1 MSLKTQLQ
9 NAVDAFTKAT
19 NHPALKTDGRYS
31 GVFYHAAQDFVIAA
45 ENAGVTQNNVA
56 SERGLDIDGL
66 VKKLDAVNLFSEVP
80 VYVDENYTLAVQNVV
95 DHLKAREI
103 TSTNNPHLNAVKNQL
118 QVTVRIPAGPAWGP
132 RT

>member
-19 NHPALKTDGRYS
+19 NHPSLKSDGRYT
-31 GVFYHAAQDFVIAA
+31 GVFYRAAQDFIVAA

-56 SERGLDIDGL
+56 TERGLNVDGL
-66 VKKLDAVNLFSEVP
+66 IKKLDAVNLFSEAP
-80 VYVDENYTLAVQNVV
+80 VYVDENYTFAVQNVV

-103 TSTNNPHLNAVKNQL
+103 TATNNPFLNAVKNQP
-118 QVTVRIPAGPAWGP
+118 QVTVTIPTGPAWGP